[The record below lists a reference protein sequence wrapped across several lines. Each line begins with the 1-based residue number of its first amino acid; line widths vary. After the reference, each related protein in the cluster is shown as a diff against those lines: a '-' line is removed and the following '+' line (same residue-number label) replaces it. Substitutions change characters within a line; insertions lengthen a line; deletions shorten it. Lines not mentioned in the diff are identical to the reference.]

1 MNTFKAGK
9 QYTCKSICDSDCV
22 FLMVVVSRTDKT
34 IKVLLDGEI
43 KQKSLRIT
51 VINDQETVKPLGNYS
66 MCPVMKAN

>member
-1 MNTFKAGK
+1 
-9 QYTCKSICDSDCV
+9 
-22 FLMVVVSRTDKT
+22 MVVVSRTDKT